1 MLRIC
6 TYVAETRIGFKV
18 LCIYS
23 LLGLQK
29 NEAEIHVFQSL
40 FFLLLRSRELMTNN
54 ILTGS

>member
-1 MLRIC
+1 MYI
-6 TYVAETRIGFKV
+6 AESGTGLKV

-29 NEAEIHVFQSL
+29 NEAKINVFQSL
-40 FFLLLRSRELMTNN
+40 FFHLLCPGELMTNN

>member
-6 TYVAETRIGFKV
+6 KYIAESGTGLKV

-29 NEAEIHVFQSL
+29 NEAKINVFQSL
-40 FFLLLRSRELMTNN
+40 FFHLLCPGELMTNN